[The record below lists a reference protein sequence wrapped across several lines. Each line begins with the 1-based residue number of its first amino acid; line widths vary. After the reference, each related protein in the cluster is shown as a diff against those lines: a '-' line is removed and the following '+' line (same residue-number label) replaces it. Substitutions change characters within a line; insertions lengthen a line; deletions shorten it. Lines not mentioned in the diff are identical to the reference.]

1 MPFGFYLLVSDAYP
15 DGCFV
20 LGRKAQSFQIRRVLH
35 LRVESALHDEQF
47 VEKMVALGIKLNLN
61 KT

>member
-1 MPFGFYLLVSDAYP
+1 MDI
-15 DGCFV
+15 D
-20 LGRKAQSFQIRRVLH
+20 
-35 LRVESALHDEQF
+35 LHDEQF